1 MFPAIFSKHE
11 LSQQFFRW
19 EKYTRCQDSS
29 TAKDNLSRGY
39 CFVGFTMAPLLAVG
53 FEKKIPIFMA
63 TKGETEIVNIN
74 APS

>member
-1 MFPAIFSKHE
+1 
-11 LSQQFFRW
+11 
-19 EKYTRCQDSS
+19 
-29 TAKDNLSRGY
+29 
-39 CFVGFTMAPLLAVG
+39 MAPLLAVG